1 MTNNNLSAKT
11 SFNLDSFKVL
21 LTGAYENILLQDSNL
36 AKLEDFLM
44 QDESL
49 MDEEMSK
56 SKMIEL
62 YRAMVARQKNNI
74 SLLTQFMSI
83 SNRNE
88 QIKILLGELTKIKE
102 LTSKESEVKK
112 LSPKAQT
119 LVAGLQ
125 RAMEEQYNEAVTE
138 TANEA
143 PIDDTDEEE

>member
-1 MTNNNLSAKT
+1 MSNNDLSAKT

-49 MDEEMSK
+49 MDEEMTK

-102 LTSKESEVKK
+102 LTSKENEVSK

-125 RAMEEQYNEAVTE
+125 RAMEEQYNESLNDIATQD
-138 TANEA
+138 NEE
-143 PIDDTDEEE
+143 D